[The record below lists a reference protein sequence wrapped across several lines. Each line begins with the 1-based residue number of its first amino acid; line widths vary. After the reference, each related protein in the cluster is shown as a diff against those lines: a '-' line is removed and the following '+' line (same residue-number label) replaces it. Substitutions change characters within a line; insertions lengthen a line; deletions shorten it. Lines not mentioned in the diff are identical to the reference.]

1 MRCLVLACFL
11 AATAVALA
19 VEPNADAQLDE
30 LRAGVSKLLAMRT
43 TVADHLKELQE
54 EVAEVQGVDGSKMS
68 ETLARIELQHTRIAE
83 INEKLRELT
92 LVIED
97 ADRAAKVEAQKRAE
111 EQQQAVHDLESLR
124 TDAAATENSLA
135 MRRADLEAVRRSID
149 ETTNEL
155 MTCAGEQAEL
165 KTLLTKVQKE
175 AGELGPA
182 VSALNQDKS
191 SISSALG
198 KLREN
203 QREYTEQIED
213 ARKAQAEAEAASSEL
228 DGKLAK
234 LEETLNKRREEL
246 STAVA
251 ETHTQTAAP
260 VDESAKALVDKYGS
274 ALDDDE
280 EDDDDLDLDKYSLL
294 QTRSKLRTRRLR
306 ARRIGEGA
314 GSGSGSG
321 SGAGSAVAPQTAP
334 QAEVHETV
342 GQLAAARASA
352 TKLKNGA
359 TALVSKLK
367 SMCDEAD
374 QLQAELDKF
383 QGTKDMLEGL
393 VRMVEGLQQ
402 AFEAEKSKSLT
413 LAQREKDMLA
423 RHVTLMTELRSNIDE
438 LQRSIADG
446 LSELKSIEIRID
458 EAKHNLDTVANKA
471 KECVEASQ
479 GLRDNL
485 ASLTL
490 QVNGLRDEYRLLET
504 ENKRMEDERIELERL
519 LNDETSGLKAQ
530 ADAAKSEADVAA
542 AKVDQLGRSIAGY
555 ESGIASYDSR
565 IAQERATQA
574 QQ

>member
-83 INEKLRELT
+83 INEDLRKLT
-92 LVIED
+92 LVIDET
-97 ADRAAKVEAQKRAE
+97 DRAAKAEAQKRAE

-280 EDDDDLDLDKYSLL
+280 DDDDLDLDKYSLL

-314 GSGSGSG
+314 GSGSG

-402 AFEAEKSKSLT
+402 AFEAQKSKLMT
-413 LAQREKDMLA
+413 QVQREKDMLA
-423 RHVTLMTELRSNIDE
+423 RHDTFMTELRSNIDE

-458 EAKHNLDTVANKA
+458 EAKRNLDTVANKA

-530 ADAAKSEADVAA
+530 ASAAKSEADVAA
-542 AKVDQLGRSIAGY
+542 AKVDELGRSIAGY